1 MAEVLCTV
9 ERIYVYT
16 HKLQVF
22 ETEPLLTEEGRPD
35 FPRLVREVQRAIR
48 RARARGRVYLALSPR
63 LLLLH
68 TVELPIFEDFPLDEA
83 VLAEAQRSQLWDDED
98 LVVDYDLLGPG
109 AENRQRVLF
118 AALPRRVAAELVRKT
133 GARRIEPWP
142 LVLWRA
148 ARTRYEGLRF
158 LVLEA
163 EDDTLAVFAGERL
176 AGFRRLSTPFDRT
189 AALVEEVLRTL
200 YLFEVAPPVDVAL
213 VFGLPEPPS
222 IPELPANEV
231 VPGLP
236 LEDLKRAAWAKRTPI
251 LDLRPRAARLG
262 QSLPREKQLS
272 LFLSA
277 LIVAGALM
285 AHSWLSAERGRWE
298 RQRDALAKTVARLEE
313 EALSPE
319 AAPLPQG
326 VGAWVLRQ
334 VAEKR
339 PEDLWLEELD
349 ASTEGVTLTG
359 KALNPYAPLNLAE
372 RLKAR
377 LEGLERSEN
386 VYQWE
391 IRR

>member
-16 HKLQVF
+16 HKLYVY
-22 ETEPLLTEEGRPD
+22 ETEPLLTDEGRPD

-48 RARARGRVYLALSPR
+48 RSRARGRVYLALSPR

-163 EDDTLAVFAGERL
+163 EDETLAVFAAERL
-176 AGFRRLSTPFDRT
+176 AGVRRLSTPFDQP

-236 LEDLKRAAWAKRTPI
+236 LEDLKRAAWAKRAPI

-262 QSLPREKQLS
+262 QALPREKQLA

-277 LIVAGALM
+277 LIVAAALM
-285 AHSWLSAERGRWE
+285 AHSWLSVERGRWE
-298 RQRDALAKTVARLEE
+298 HQRDALAKTVARLEE

-319 AAPLPQG
+319 AAPLPEG

-339 PEDLWLEELD
+339 PEDLWLEELS
-349 ASTEGVTLTG
+349 ASTEGITLTG
-359 KALNPYAPLNLAE
+359 TALNPYAPLNLAE

-377 LEGLERSEN
+377 LGGLQRSGKLYE
-386 VYQWE
+386 WE
-391 IRR
+391 VTR

>member
-163 EDDTLAVFAGERL
+163 EDETLAVFAAERL
-176 AGFRRLSTPFDRT
+176 AGFRRLSTPFDQP

-236 LEDLKRAAWAKRTPI
+236 LEDLKRAAWAKRAPI

-262 QSLPREKQLS
+262 QALPREKQLA

-277 LIVAGALM
+277 LIVAAALM
-285 AHSWLSAERGRWE
+285 AHSWLSVERGRWK

-339 PEDLWLEELD
+339 PKDLWLEELD
-349 ASTEGVTLTG
+349 ASTEGVSLTG

-377 LEGLERSEN
+377 LQGLERSEN